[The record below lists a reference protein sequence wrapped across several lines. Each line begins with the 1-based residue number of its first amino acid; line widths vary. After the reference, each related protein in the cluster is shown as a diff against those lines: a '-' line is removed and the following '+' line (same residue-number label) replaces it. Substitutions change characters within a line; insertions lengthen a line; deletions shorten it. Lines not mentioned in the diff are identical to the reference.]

1 MLAELGGNVEQN
13 YGILFELGINLGNLG
28 PCWVYVG
35 NMLGQML
42 DVLKSEAFLSAAELS

>member
-1 MLAELGGNVEQN
+1 MPAELGGNVDQN
-13 YGILFELGINLGNLG
+13 YGILFELGINLG

-35 NMLGQML
+35 TMLGQML